1 LDFGLGQQ
9 AYILINYPLR
19 ACQTQTMKKMGTPT
33 IFLVAY
39 KGSILGETKKM

>member
-1 LDFGLGQQ
+1 LDFGLKQQ
-9 AYILINYPLR
+9 AYIFGNYPLG

-33 IFLVAY
+33 IFLITY